1 MAVCISTG
9 QFNSEWSH
17 NTNKNFISVTD
28 DFLKELKI
36 SFDEVVSFCPSITEL
51 KNIFHLSN
59 TDVQKALN
67 ELGILPNKLLRFY
80 YSSSKML
87 PMLKPYK
94 LICEKAYSHTVY
106 DKQLKI
112 KRTIDI
118 NVFLIETDYV
128 DLQINQLKLYFFKKQ
143 FEKLYNYY
151 TFTTKR
157 FERKYEINPN
167 TKISELEIHIKSNLT
182 CQDIVDILTK
192 GDEVFKEKIE
202 KSSFVFYDNISYLYM
217 GKLYDSDVITIPY
230 SAIQNKTFDDID
242 NYVLSIYE
250 PDKRDWKKITQ
261 KEHYAN
267 NKIYQLFKKRF
278 LKLVK

>member
-1 MAVCISTG
+1 MAVGISTD
-9 QFNSEWSH
+9 QFNSAWSH

-36 SFDEVVSFCPSITEL
+36 SFDEVVSYCPSITEL

-59 TDVQKALN
+59 SDVQEALN
-67 ELGILPNKLLRFY
+67 DLGILPNKLLRFY
-80 YSSSKML
+80 YSNSKML
-87 PMLKPYK
+87 SMLKPYK
-94 LICEKAYSHTVY
+94 LICENAYYYTVY
-106 DKQLKI
+106 DKQFKA
-112 KRTIDI
+112 KRTINI

-128 DLQINQLKLYFFKKQ
+128 DLQINQLKAYFFQKQ
-143 FEKLYNYY
+143 FPKLYNYY

-167 TKISELEIHIKSNLT
+167 TKISELEINIKSKLT
-182 CQDIVDILTK
+182 CQDILDIITK
-192 GDEVFKEKIE
+192 GDEVFKEKIK

-261 KEHYAN
+261 KEQYAN
-267 NKIYQLFKKRF
+267 NKTYQLFKQRF

>member
-1 MAVCISTG
+1 MTVGISTD
-9 QFNSEWSH
+9 QFNSEWSN

-36 SFDEVVSFCPSITEL
+36 SFDEVVSYCPSITEL

-59 TDVQKALN
+59 SDVQEALN
-67 ELGILPNKLLRFY
+67 DLGILPNKLLRFY
-80 YSSSKML
+80 YSNSKML

-94 LICEKAYSHTVY
+94 LICEKAYYYTVY
-106 DKQLKI
+106 DKQFKT

-157 FERKYEINPN
+157 FERKYNINPN

-261 KEHYAN
+261 KEQYAN
-267 NKIYQLFKKRF
+267 NKTYQLFKQRF

>member
-1 MAVCISTG
+1 MAVCISTD
-9 QFNSEWSH
+9 QFNSAWSH

-36 SFDEVVSFCPSITEL
+36 SFDEVVSYCPSITEL

-59 TDVQKALN
+59 SDVQEALN
-67 ELGILPNKLLRFY
+67 DLGILPNKLLRFY
-80 YSSSKML
+80 YSNSKML
-87 PMLKPYK
+87 SMLKPYK
-94 LICEKAYSHTVY
+94 LICEDAYYYTVY
-106 DKQLKI
+106 DKQFKT
-112 KRTIDI
+112 KRTINI

-151 TFTTKR
+151 TFATKR

-167 TKISELEIHIKSNLT
+167 TKISELEIHIKSNLI

-250 PDKRDWKKITQ
+250 PDKRDWKQITQ
-261 KEHYAN
+261 KEQYAN
-267 NKIYQLFKKRF
+267 NKTYQLFKKRF

>member
-1 MAVCISTG
+1 MAVCISTD

-36 SFDEVVSFCPSITEL
+36 SFDEVVSYCPSITEL

-59 TDVQKALN
+59 SDVQEALN
-67 ELGILPNKLLRFY
+67 DLGILPNKLLRFY
-80 YSSSKML
+80 YSNSKML
-87 PMLKPYK
+87 SMLKPYK
-94 LICEKAYSHTVY
+94 LICENAYYYTVY
-106 DKQLKI
+106 DKQFKT
-112 KRTIDI
+112 KRTINI

-128 DLQINQLKLYFFKKQ
+128 DLQINQLKAYFFQKQ
-143 FEKLYNYY
+143 FPKLYNYY

-167 TKISELEIHIKSNLT
+167 TKISELEINIKSKLT
-182 CQDIVDILTK
+182 CQDILDIITK
-192 GDEVFKEKIE
+192 GDEVFKEKIK

-250 PDKRDWKKITQ
+250 PDKRDWKQITQ

-267 NKIYQLFKKRF
+267 NKTYQLFKQRF

>member
-1 MAVCISTG
+1 MAVCISTD
-9 QFNSEWSH
+9 QFNSAWSH

-36 SFDEVVSFCPSITEL
+36 SFDEVVSYCPSITEL

-59 TDVQKALN
+59 SDVQEALN
-67 ELGILPNKLLRFY
+67 DLGILPNKLLRFY
-80 YSSSKML
+80 YSNSKTL

-94 LICEKAYSHTVY
+94 LICENAYYYTAY
-106 DKQLKI
+106 DKQFKT
-112 KRTIDI
+112 KRTINI

-128 DLQINQLKLYFFKKQ
+128 DLQINQLKAFFFQKQ
-143 FEKLYNYY
+143 FPKLYNYY

-167 TKISELEIHIKSNLT
+167 TKISELEINIKSKLT
-182 CQDIVDILTK
+182 CQDILDIITK
-192 GDEVFKEKIE
+192 GDEVFKEKIK

-250 PDKRDWKKITQ
+250 PDKRDWKEITQ
-261 KEHYAN
+261 KEQYAN
-267 NKIYQLFKKRF
+267 NKTYQLFKQRF